1 MRDTVAG
8 RFWPLLLSLLYVV
21 ALGLGW
27 GTTGGGF
34 SSLAAVRQLFS
45 GDWTLLAGW
54 VHYLAFDLFVGAWIA
69 AETERAGLSTLVL
82 IPVLPLTFLFGPAG
96 FLLFL
101 ILRQVLCGGSGQG
114 ARHEPRRLAARAPA
128 CAPQACSSGGDAS
141 RRWPPLPC

>member
-1 MRDTVAG
+1 MMNAA
-8 RFWPLLLSLLYVV
+8 F
-21 ALGLGW
+21 AELGLDWRYQALPVPPERFEETVRALPGS
-27 GTTGGGF
+27 GYRAANVT
-34 SSLAAVRQLFS
+34 SLAAVRQLFS

-101 ILRQVLCGGSGQG
+101 ILRQILAG
-114 ARHEPRRLAARAPA
+114 AAERKT
-128 CAPQACSSGGDAS
+128 S
-141 RRWPPLPC
+141 